1 MENITTEQK
10 ERIEKTLDR
19 AIEQEKIENKSEA
32 IIKVNKQKNVWLSW
46 RNKYRSF
53 RFTIF
58 EDGTIHSRFLG
69 TE

>member
-10 ERIEKTLDR
+10 ERVEKTLER
-19 AIEQEKIENKSEA
+19 AIEQEKIENKSDA

-53 RFTIF
+53 RFTIN
-58 EDGTIHSRFLG
+58 T
-69 TE
+69 

>member
-1 MENITTEQK
+1 MENITLEQK
-10 ERIEKTLDR
+10 ERIEKTLDC
-19 AIEQEKIENKSEA
+19 AIEQKKIENKSDA

-46 RNKYRSF
+46 KNKYRSF

-58 EDGTIHSRFLG
+58 QDGTIHSGFFG